1 MTKKNVDLSKLR
13 KEIDSRKQEQVT
25 QKQKTEHAP
34 KDSFLNELLTSL
46 KTGQPTN
53 SSKRVKM
60 VEQKAAEKTGEVNKN
75 SSGNETMVDAIGKH
89 SGNQNSTQMPSE
101 PQITGDD
108 DRDNLLYEEY
118 NRKMEEMFGKGAKN
132 VMQPHQPNQT
142 QNQLTS
148 QPKQQLNEEYLVGTV
163 KKILN
168 ENFAPMVEEAMKDA
182 IVEIY
187 SVEKIKEVIQEN
199 ESLIKGIVINT
210 IRELQKKK
218 KPQ

>member
-1 MTKKNVDLSKLR
+1 MAKKNIDLSKLR
-13 KEIDSRKQEQVT
+13 EEINSRKSETHVNEGT
-25 QKQKTEHAP
+25 GHAP

-46 KTGQPTN
+46 KTGQE
-53 SSKRVKM
+53 SKSTKLVKM
-60 VEQKAAEKTGEVNKN
+60 VEQKAAEKKGETNKGSYN
-75 SSGNETMVDAIGKH
+75 NDTMVDAIEKH
-89 SGNQNSTQMPSE
+89 GGDGSSTQVPSA
-101 PQITGDD
+101 PQPTGDE
-108 DRDNLLYEEY
+108 DRDHLLYEEY
-118 NRKMEEMFGKGAKN
+118 SRKMKELFGENAKE
-132 VMQPHQPNQT
+132 VMQPHQPTQTNQRP
-142 QNQLTS
+142 
-148 QPKQQLNEEYLVGTV
+148 QPRQQLNEEYLVGTV

-168 ENFAPMVEEAMKDA
+168 ENFAPMVENAMKDA